1 MVTKKGDDTST
12 KKVEKKYKLIDLVS
26 EENPLIIGMLQ
37 YNNLLIEYF
46 DERNKR
52 NLMHEEDIPKT
63 ITKSD
68 FNKKLKEYKE
78 RRI

>member
-1 MVTKKGDDTST
+1 MVTKKA
-12 KKVEKKYKLIDLVS
+12 EKKYKLIDLVT

-37 YNNLLIEYF
+37 YNDLLIEYF
-46 DERNKR
+46 NEKNKR
-52 NLMHEEDIPKT
+52 NLKYEDDIPET
-63 ITKSD
+63 ITKSE